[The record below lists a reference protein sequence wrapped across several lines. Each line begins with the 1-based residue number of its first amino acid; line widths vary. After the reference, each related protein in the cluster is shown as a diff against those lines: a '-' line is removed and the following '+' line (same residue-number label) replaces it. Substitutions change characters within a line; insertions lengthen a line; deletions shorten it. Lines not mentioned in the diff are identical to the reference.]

1 VQVGDLVKSRLTRL
15 DDVGVVLTIAN
26 SQKGYGQA
34 TVGWSTGQI
43 QYFDLDLLKVIN
55 ASR

>member
-1 VQVGDLVKSRLTRL
+1 MQVGDLVKSRLTRL
-15 DDVGVVLTIAN
+15 NDVGVVLTVGAFN
-26 SQKGYGQA
+26 GYGQA

-55 ASR
+55 ANR